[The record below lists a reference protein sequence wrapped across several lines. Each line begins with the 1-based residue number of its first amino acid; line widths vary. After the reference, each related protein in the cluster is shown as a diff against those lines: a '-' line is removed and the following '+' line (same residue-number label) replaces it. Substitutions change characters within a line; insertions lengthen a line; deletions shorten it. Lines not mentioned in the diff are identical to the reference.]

1 MDPRIQAILAKYEN
15 EENEEAEKHVDKPT
29 TPEPPKT
36 LEQWLERRPAG
47 SERWPDDVD
56 SGKKSEI
63 SVASVGL
70 GSLEEIMEDLGR
82 HACILF
88 GWDFSFFYLTN
99 EVTGYSKCE
108 WNFIVEI
115 KESIKD
121 RKVSNEVEEL
131 EKKLAIYASQVLT
144 DKERPRSKA
153 ETMSPATMKALQ
165 TSADIPAEV
174 INKKEKVV
182 PMFTSY
188 PGFFPTEVTP
198 LPGQLE
204 APQLLNRVTKSQQFP
219 SILRKRWKKMFLSE
233 GSVTLLQDTF
243 WWFFLEKF
251 QPDCKKAQDGLFN
264 RIADSFVALFFGVS
278 PDFKD
283 KFFQYFPDCLAQAV
297 YASYCEV
304 FPRSYQLFD
313 DDFKSFLLNTISEWV
328 TGTRPP
334 PYSWK
339 KWNLKLLEPG
349 NIRELQDDRTQS
361 LKANMSFDLDLYLDD
376 LDTVPASKEKAGTH
390 TAPYSPSRMGLTI
403 IPTFD
408 SADSHEVGPG
418 PEFERVG
425 FNLLGRSPLVSHFL
439 RMKELTGKEELPVQA
454 VGRTEVA
461 KLPVL
466 ETSEQ
471 ESLKIQKQKRAAL
484 AKLERIQFDCASCT
498 SRRIRKSVETYRGID
513 ADPRVPVTPV
523 SLMICF
529 LADAENI
536 TTKSSPAKSPSVCLQ
551 GSPGLLGRNGING
564 RNGLPGRDGRD
575 GTKGEKGVTGRHGL
589 PGLKGEP
596 GASISIIEYRNWKQ
610 CAWREGDSKDIGL
623 VKA

>member
-1 MDPRIQAILAKYEN
+1 MID
-15 EENEEAEKHVDKPT
+15 
-29 TPEPPKT
+29 
-36 LEQWLERRPAG
+36 
-47 SERWPDDVD
+47 
-56 SGKKSEI
+56 
-63 SVASVGL
+63 
-70 GSLEEIMEDLGR
+70 
-82 HACILF
+82 
-88 GWDFSFFYLTN
+88 
-99 EVTGYSKCE
+99 
-108 WNFIVEI
+108 
-115 KESIKD
+115 
-121 RKVSNEVEEL
+121 KVSNEVEEL

-182 PMFTSY
+182 PMYGLADEQANRMKSVQFTSY

-376 LDTVPASKEKAGTH
+376 LDTVPASKEKAGTY

-408 SADSHEVGPG
+408 SVDSHEVGPG

-439 RMKELTGKEELPVQA
+439 RMKELTGKEERPVQA

-461 KLPVL
+461 KLPAPAPTYKQVIRDCKKTTKTLSNHYQRVL

-484 AKLERIQFDCASCT
+484 AKLERLKNDLVLKNQDIKMISDRLLDLMAQPDHAT
-498 SRRIRKSVETYRGID
+498 SGFPKRALEQ
-513 ADPRVPVTPV
+513 
-523 SLMICF
+523 
-529 LADAENI
+529 
-536 TTKSSPAKSPSVCLQ
+536 SS
-551 GSPGLLGRNGING
+551 
-564 RNGLPGRDGRD
+564 DED
-575 GTKGEKGVTGRHGL
+575 T
-589 PGLKGEP
+589 
-596 GASISIIEYRNWKQ
+596 
-610 CAWREGDSKDIGL
+610 
-623 VKA
+623 

>member
-47 SERWPDDVD
+47 SERWPNDVD

-82 HACILF
+82 HAFLDISLI
-88 GWDFSFFYLTN
+88 D
-99 EVTGYSKCE
+99 
-108 WNFIVEI
+108 
-115 KESIKD
+115 
-121 RKVSNEVEEL
+121 KVSNEVEEL

-182 PMFTSY
+182 PMYGLADEQANRMKSVQFTSY

-439 RMKELTGKEELPVQA
+439 RMKELTGKEEQPVQA

-461 KLPVL
+461 KLPAPAPTYKQVIRDCKKTTKTLSNHYQRVL

-484 AKLERIQFDCASCT
+484 AKLERLKNDLVLKNQDIKMISDRLLDLMAQPDHATAGFP
-498 SRRIRKSVETYRGID
+498 KSALEQ
-513 ADPRVPVTPV
+513 
-523 SLMICF
+523 
-529 LADAENI
+529 
-536 TTKSSPAKSPSVCLQ
+536 SS
-551 GSPGLLGRNGING
+551 
-564 RNGLPGRDGRD
+564 DED
-575 GTKGEKGVTGRHGL
+575 T
-589 PGLKGEP
+589 
-596 GASISIIEYRNWKQ
+596 
-610 CAWREGDSKDIGL
+610 
-623 VKA
+623 

>member
-15 EENEEAEKHVDKPT
+15 EENEEAEKQPDKPAT
-29 TPEPPKT
+29 LEPPKT
-36 LEQWLERRPAG
+36 FEQWLERSPAG
-47 SERWPDDVD
+47 LQRWPNDVD
-56 SGKKSEI
+56 TGEKFEV

-70 GSLEEIMEDLGR
+70 GSLEEIIEDLGR
-82 HACILF
+82 HAPLDIGLI
-88 GWDFSFFYLTN
+88 D
-99 EVTGYSKCE
+99 E
-108 WNFIVEI
+108 
-115 KESIKD
+115 
-121 RKVSNEVEEL
+121 VSNEVEEL
-131 EKKLAIYASQVLT
+131 EKKLTVYASQVLT
-144 DKERPRSKA
+144 DKERPKSKA
-153 ETMSPATMKALQ
+153 EAKSPATRKVFR
-165 TSADIPAEV
+165 TSAEV
-174 INKKEKVV
+174 INKKEKAV
-182 PMFTSY
+182 PMYGLADEQANRMKSVQFTSY

-204 APQLLNRVTKSQQFP
+204 APQLLNQVTKAQQFP
-219 SILRKRWKKMFLSE
+219 SVLRKRWKKMFLSE

-313 DDFKSFLLNTISEWV
+313 DDFKSYLLNTISEWV

-334 PYSWK
+334 PCSWK

-361 LKANMSFDLDLYLDD
+361 LKVNMSFDLDSYLDD
-376 LDTVPASKEKAGTH
+376 VDTVPASKERAGTH
-390 TAPYSPSRMGLTI
+390 TAPHSPSRMGPTI

-408 SADSHEVGPG
+408 SAESHEVGPG
-418 PEFERVG
+418 PEFERVS

-439 RMKELTGKEELPVQA
+439 RMKKLTGKEEQPVHA

-461 KLPVL
+461 ILPAPAPTYKQVIRDCKKTTKTLNNHYQRVL

-471 ESLKIQKQKRAAL
+471 ESLKIQKQKRAVL
-484 AKLERIQFDCASCT
+484 AKLERLKNDLVLKNQDINVISDRLLDLMAQPDPATSGFPKSASEQ
-498 SRRIRKSVETYRGID
+498 SSD
-513 ADPRVPVTPV
+513 
-523 SLMICF
+523 
-529 LADAENI
+529 EN
-536 TTKSSPAKSPSVCLQ
+536 T
-551 GSPGLLGRNGING
+551 
-564 RNGLPGRDGRD
+564 
-575 GTKGEKGVTGRHGL
+575 
-589 PGLKGEP
+589 
-596 GASISIIEYRNWKQ
+596 
-610 CAWREGDSKDIGL
+610 
-623 VKA
+623 